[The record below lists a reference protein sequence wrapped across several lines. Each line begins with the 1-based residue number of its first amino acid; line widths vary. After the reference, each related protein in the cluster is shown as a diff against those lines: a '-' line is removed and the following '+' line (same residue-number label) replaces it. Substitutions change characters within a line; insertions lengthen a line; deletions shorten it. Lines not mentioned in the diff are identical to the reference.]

1 MIIQENTIIH
11 GDSLT
16 VLRQMEPESVDAII
30 TDPPYGI
37 NYVSQTASIKND
49 KSPFI
54 WFLYDAFRVLKS
66 GEAGRGGLICFT
78 RWDVEQTF
86 IDAMKIAG
94 FNVKSEVIW
103 DKVYHGMGDTKAAF
117 APSHENIVFAVKG
130 KYSFPGSRPKD
141 LVTFPKINSSKMVHP
156 TEKPVGLLANLISS
170 VTKPGDLILDPFD
183 SDDVTHFNARG
194 VYALLYGREDVRLS
208 AGDGDAL
215 RWLPQRAGKD
225 FREKVAAIWDDA
237 RVSGFLTAELTG
249 DKSAM
254 DDGDY
259 LAMQETGLA
268 HLFAVS
274 GLHCAFLVTL
284 LALLISRRQRLLCAV
299 TIPLLLFYMVMVGM
313 SPSVVR
319 ACIMQIFLLIAPLFR
334 RGSDPLTS
342 LAAALLVI
350 LLCNPFAAAS
360 VSLQLSFSATL
371 GMVLLSPRLYKLLTG
386 WYKGKCRPLR
396 TALCFVAANLSATLS
411 AVVFTAPL
419 TAWYFRIFV
428 LVAPLSSLLA
438 VPAAGWSF
446 MAAFVTVLLGF
457 VWLPLASLLGW
468 ISWALVRYILWIA
481 NGMMS
486 WRYHAVYFT
495 NPYLIYWLLFLYA
508 AFIGCAATPDG
519 KRKYLLASALS
530 VLTLTAAIWVNRQD
544 YQYGVLTALTLD
556 VGQGESVILTSDGE
570 TALVDCGSSNSYK
583 DPGGLAAD
591 TLHSMGVRELSA
603 VVVTHYHADHTNGLY
618 EVLRRIPVQT
628 IYLPD
633 IEDEYGV
640 RERLVSLAEE
650 KGAQVTYVTKETA
663 DTLGDTVLTI
673 YPPVQSGGDLNELG
687 LTALASAGDFD
698 LLITGDMSG
707 STEKKL
713 VETYALPDIEVL
725 VVSHHGSRYSSN
737 IRFLKSV
744 TPEAAVISVGDNN
757 YGHPSEETL
766 QRLLAVGADIWRT
779 DQQGTIRITVNG
791 G

>member
-1 MIIQENTIIH
+1 M
-11 GDSLT
+11 
-16 VLRQMEPESVDAII
+16 
-30 TDPPYGI
+30 
-37 NYVSQTASIKND
+37 
-49 KSPFI
+49 
-54 WFLYDAFRVLKS
+54 RVLATIGFSFSAGVFLAALLPWNGWQLYAAGGVLLLALAWLFAARKQKYFRRGLLILLPLVVS
-66 GEAGRGGLICFT
+66 LAYFAGYDHLVRQPIEDRCGAASDFTATVCDWPQATERGARVTVELEGYHRARAVLYGEAELLAARP
-78 RWDVEQTF
+78 
-86 IDAMKIAG
+86 
-94 FNVKSEVIW
+94 
-103 DKVYHGMGDTKAAF
+103 GDTVTGTAQWQSAA
-117 APSHENIVFAVKG
+117 H
-130 KYSFPGSRPKD
+130 
-141 LVTFPKINSSKMVHP
+141 
-156 TEKPVGLLANLISS
+156 
-170 VTKPGDLILDPFD
+170 FD

-208 AGDGDAL
+208 TGDGDAL
-215 RWLPQRAGKD
+215 RWLPQRAGKA

-508 AFIGCAATPDG
+508 VFIGCAATPDG

-556 VGQGESVILTSDGE
+556 VGQGESVILTSGGE

-628 IYLPD
+628 VYLPD

-737 IRFLKSV
+737 IRFLKAV

-766 QRLLAVGADIWRT
+766 QRLLAVGAGIWRT

>member
-1 MIIQENTIIH
+1 M
-11 GDSLT
+11 
-16 VLRQMEPESVDAII
+16 
-30 TDPPYGI
+30 
-37 NYVSQTASIKND
+37 
-49 KSPFI
+49 
-54 WFLYDAFRVLKS
+54 RVLATIGFSFSAGVFLAALLPWNGWQLYAAGGVLLLALAWLFAARKKKYFRRGLLILLPLAVS
-66 GEAGRGGLICFT
+66 LAYFAGYDHLVRQPIEDRCGAASDFTATVCDWPQATERGARVTVELEGYHRARAVLYGEAELLAARP
-78 RWDVEQTF
+78 
-86 IDAMKIAG
+86 
-94 FNVKSEVIW
+94 
-103 DKVYHGMGDTKAAF
+103 GDTVTGTAQWQ
-117 APSHENIVFAVKG
+117 SAV
-130 KYSFPGSRPKD
+130 
-141 LVTFPKINSSKMVHP
+141 H
-156 TEKPVGLLANLISS
+156 
-170 VTKPGDLILDPFD
+170 FD

-194 VYALLYGREDVRLS
+194 VYVLLYGREDVRLS

-215 RWLPQRAGKD
+215 RWLPQRAGKA
-225 FREKVAAIWDDA
+225 FREKVAAIWDDP

-350 LLCNPFAAAS
+350 LLYNPFAAAS

-396 TALCFVAANLSATLS
+396 AALCFVAANLSATLS

-446 MAAFVTVLLGF
+446 MAAFVTALLGF

-556 VGQGESVILTSDGE
+556 VGQGESVILTSGGE

>member
-1 MIIQENTIIH
+1 MRVLATIGFSFSAGVFLAALLPWNGWQLYAAGGVLLLALAWLFAARKQKYFRRGLLLLLSLAVSLAYFVGYDHLVRQPIENRCGAASDFTATVCDWPQATERGARVTVELEGYH
-11 GDSLT
+11 RART
-16 VLRQMEPESVDAII
+16 VL
-30 TDPPYGI
+30 Y
-37 NYVSQTASIKND
+37 
-49 KSPFI
+49 
-54 WFLYDAFRVLKS
+54 
-66 GEAGRGGLICFT
+66 GEAELLAARP
-78 RWDVEQTF
+78 
-86 IDAMKIAG
+86 
-94 FNVKSEVIW
+94 
-103 DKVYHGMGDTKAAF
+103 GDTVTGTAQWQSAAHF
-117 APSHENIVFAVKG
+117 N
-130 KYSFPGSRPKD
+130 
-141 LVTFPKINSSKMVHP
+141 
-156 TEKPVGLLANLISS
+156 
-170 VTKPGDLILDPFD
+170 

-215 RWLPQRAGKD
+215 RWLPQRAGKA

-237 RVSGFLTAELTG
+237 RVSGFLTAELIG

-284 LALLISRRQRLLCAV
+284 LALLISRRQRLLWAV

-411 AVVFTAPL
+411 AVVFTATL

-446 MAAFVTVLLGF
+446 MAAFVTVMLGF

-556 VGQGESVILTSDGE
+556 VGQGESVILTSGGE

-628 IYLPD
+628 VYLPD

>member
-1 MIIQENTIIH
+1 M
-11 GDSLT
+11 
-16 VLRQMEPESVDAII
+16 
-30 TDPPYGI
+30 
-37 NYVSQTASIKND
+37 
-49 KSPFI
+49 
-54 WFLYDAFRVLKS
+54 RVLATIGFSFSAGVFLAALLPWNGWQLYAAGGVLLLALAWLFAARKQKYFCRGLLILLPLAVS
-66 GEAGRGGLICFT
+66 LAYFAGYDHLVRQPIENRCGAASDFAATVCDWPQATERGAKITVELEGYHRARAVLYGEAELLAARP
-78 RWDVEQTF
+78 
-86 IDAMKIAG
+86 
-94 FNVKSEVIW
+94 
-103 DKVYHGMGDTKAAF
+103 GDTVTGTAQWQSAA
-117 APSHENIVFAVKG
+117 H
-130 KYSFPGSRPKD
+130 
-141 LVTFPKINSSKMVHP
+141 
-156 TEKPVGLLANLISS
+156 
-170 VTKPGDLILDPFD
+170 FD

-215 RWLPQRAGKD
+215 RWLPQRAGKA
-225 FREKVAAIWDDA
+225 FREKVAAIWDDP

-556 VGQGESVILTSDGE
+556 VGQGESVILTSGGE

-628 IYLPD
+628 VYLPD

-663 DTLGDTVLTI
+663 DTLGDTVLTL

-744 TPEAAVISVGDNN
+744 MPEAAVISVGDNN

>member
-1 MIIQENTIIH
+1 M
-11 GDSLT
+11 
-16 VLRQMEPESVDAII
+16 
-30 TDPPYGI
+30 
-37 NYVSQTASIKND
+37 
-49 KSPFI
+49 
-54 WFLYDAFRVLKS
+54 RVLATIGFSFSAGVFLAALLPWNGWQLYAAGGVLLLALAWLFAARKQKYFRRGLLLLLPLAVS
-66 GEAGRGGLICFT
+66 LAYFAGYDHLVRQPIENRCGAASDFTATVCDWPQATERGARVTVELEGYHRARAVLYGEAELLAARP
-78 RWDVEQTF
+78 
-86 IDAMKIAG
+86 
-94 FNVKSEVIW
+94 
-103 DKVYHGMGDTKAAF
+103 GDTVTGTAQWQSAA
-117 APSHENIVFAVKG
+117 H
-130 KYSFPGSRPKD
+130 
-141 LVTFPKINSSKMVHP
+141 
-156 TEKPVGLLANLISS
+156 
-170 VTKPGDLILDPFD
+170 FD

-215 RWLPQRAGKD
+215 RWLPQRAGKA
-225 FREKVAAIWDDA
+225 FREKVAAIWDDP

-396 TALCFVAANLSATLS
+396 AALCFVAANLSATLS

-556 VGQGESVILTSDGE
+556 VGQGESVILTSGGE

-663 DTLGDTVLTI
+663 DTLGDTILTI

-737 IRFLKSV
+737 IRFLKAV

-766 QRLLAVGADIWRT
+766 QRLLAIGADIWRT

>member
-1 MIIQENTIIH
+1 M
-11 GDSLT
+11 
-16 VLRQMEPESVDAII
+16 
-30 TDPPYGI
+30 
-37 NYVSQTASIKND
+37 
-49 KSPFI
+49 
-54 WFLYDAFRVLKS
+54 RVLATIGFSFSAGVFLAALLPWTGWQLYAAGGVLLLALAWLFAARKQKYFRRGLLILLPLVVS
-66 GEAGRGGLICFT
+66 LAYFAGYDHLVRQPIEDRCGAASDFTATVCDWPQATERGARVTVELEGYHRARAVLYGEAELLAARP
-78 RWDVEQTF
+78 
-86 IDAMKIAG
+86 
-94 FNVKSEVIW
+94 
-103 DKVYHGMGDTKAAF
+103 GDTVTGTAQWQSAA
-117 APSHENIVFAVKG
+117 H
-130 KYSFPGSRPKD
+130 
-141 LVTFPKINSSKMVHP
+141 
-156 TEKPVGLLANLISS
+156 
-170 VTKPGDLILDPFD
+170 FD

-215 RWLPQRAGKD
+215 RWLPQRAGKA
-225 FREKVAAIWDDA
+225 FREKVAAIWDDP

-319 ACIMQIFLLIAPLFR
+319 ACIMQIFLLIALLFR

-396 TALCFVAANLSATLS
+396 AALCFVAANLSATLS

-556 VGQGESVILTSDGE
+556 VGQGESVILTSGGE

-663 DTLGDTVLTI
+663 DTLGDTILTI

-737 IRFLKSV
+737 IRFLKAV

-766 QRLLAVGADIWRT
+766 QRLLAIGADIWRT

>member
-1 MIIQENTIIH
+1 M
-11 GDSLT
+11 
-16 VLRQMEPESVDAII
+16 
-30 TDPPYGI
+30 
-37 NYVSQTASIKND
+37 
-49 KSPFI
+49 
-54 WFLYDAFRVLKS
+54 RVLATIGFSFSAGVFLAALLPWNGWQLYAAGGILLLALAWLFAARKQKYFRRGLLILLPLAVS
-66 GEAGRGGLICFT
+66 LAYFAGYDHLVRQPIEDRCGAASDFAATVCDWPQATERGARVTVELEGYHRARAVLYGEAELLAARP
-78 RWDVEQTF
+78 
-86 IDAMKIAG
+86 
-94 FNVKSEVIW
+94 
-103 DKVYHGMGDTKAAF
+103 GDTVTGTAQWQ
-117 APSHENIVFAVKG
+117 SAV
-130 KYSFPGSRPKD
+130 
-141 LVTFPKINSSKMVHP
+141 H
-156 TEKPVGLLANLISS
+156 
-170 VTKPGDLILDPFD
+170 FD

-215 RWLPQRAGKD
+215 RWLPQRAGKA
-225 FREKVAAIWDDA
+225 FREKVAAIWDDP

-556 VGQGESVILTSDGE
+556 VGQGESVILTSGGE

-737 IRFLKSV
+737 IRFLKAV

>member
-1 MIIQENTIIH
+1 M
-11 GDSLT
+11 
-16 VLRQMEPESVDAII
+16 
-30 TDPPYGI
+30 
-37 NYVSQTASIKND
+37 
-49 KSPFI
+49 
-54 WFLYDAFRVLKS
+54 RVLATIGFSFSAGVFLAALLPWNGWQLYAAGAVTLLALAWLFAARGRKYFRRGLLLLLS
-66 GEAGRGGLICFT
+66 LAVSLAYFVGYDHLVRQPIEDRCGAASDFAATVCDWPQATERGAKITVELEGYHRARAVLYGEAELLAARP
-78 RWDVEQTF
+78 
-86 IDAMKIAG
+86 
-94 FNVKSEVIW
+94 
-103 DKVYHGMGDTKAAF
+103 GDTVTGTAQWQ
-117 APSHENIVFAVKG
+117 SAVH
-130 KYSFPGSRPKD
+130 F
-141 LVTFPKINSSKMVHP
+141 N
-156 TEKPVGLLANLISS
+156 
-170 VTKPGDLILDPFD
+170 

-215 RWLPQRAGKD
+215 RWLPQRAGKA
-225 FREKVAAIWDDA
+225 FREKVAAIWDDP

-371 GMVLLSPRLYKLLTG
+371 GMVLLSLRLYKLLTG

-556 VGQGESVILTSDGE
+556 VGQGESVILTSGGE

-737 IRFLKSV
+737 IRFLKAV
-744 TPEAAVISVGDNN
+744 MPEAAVISVGDNN

>member
-1 MIIQENTIIH
+1 M
-11 GDSLT
+11 
-16 VLRQMEPESVDAII
+16 
-30 TDPPYGI
+30 
-37 NYVSQTASIKND
+37 
-49 KSPFI
+49 
-54 WFLYDAFRVLKS
+54 RVLATIGFSFSAGVFLAALLPWNGWQLYAAGGILLLALAWLFAARKQKYFRRGLLILLPLAVS
-66 GEAGRGGLICFT
+66 LAYFAGYDHLVRQPIEDRCGAASDFAATVCDWPQATERGARVTVELEGYHRARAVLYGEAELLAARP
-78 RWDVEQTF
+78 
-86 IDAMKIAG
+86 
-94 FNVKSEVIW
+94 
-103 DKVYHGMGDTKAAF
+103 GDTVTGTAQWQSAA
-117 APSHENIVFAVKG
+117 H
-130 KYSFPGSRPKD
+130 
-141 LVTFPKINSSKMVHP
+141 
-156 TEKPVGLLANLISS
+156 
-170 VTKPGDLILDPFD
+170 FD

-215 RWLPQRAGKD
+215 RWLPQRAGKA
-225 FREKVAAIWDDA
+225 FREKVAAIWDDP

-371 GMVLLSPRLYKLLTG
+371 GMVLLSPRLYKLLAG

-396 TALCFVAANLSATLS
+396 AALCFVAANLSATLS

-468 ISWALVRYILWIA
+468 ISWVLVRYILWIA

-556 VGQGESVILTSDGE
+556 VGQGESVILTSGGE

-766 QRLLAVGADIWRT
+766 QRLLVVGADIWRT

>member
-1 MIIQENTIIH
+1 M
-11 GDSLT
+11 
-16 VLRQMEPESVDAII
+16 
-30 TDPPYGI
+30 
-37 NYVSQTASIKND
+37 
-49 KSPFI
+49 
-54 WFLYDAFRVLKS
+54 RVLATIGFSFSAGVFLAALLPWNGWQLYAAGGILLLALAWLFAARKQKYFRRGLLILLPLAVS
-66 GEAGRGGLICFT
+66 LAYFAGYDHLVRQPIEDRCGAASDFAATVCDWPQATERGARVTVELEGYHRARAVLYGEAELLAARP
-78 RWDVEQTF
+78 
-86 IDAMKIAG
+86 
-94 FNVKSEVIW
+94 
-103 DKVYHGMGDTKAAF
+103 GDTVTGTAQWQSAA
-117 APSHENIVFAVKG
+117 H
-130 KYSFPGSRPKD
+130 
-141 LVTFPKINSSKMVHP
+141 
-156 TEKPVGLLANLISS
+156 
-170 VTKPGDLILDPFD
+170 FD

-215 RWLPQRAGKD
+215 RWLPQRAGKA
-225 FREKVAAIWDDA
+225 FREKVAAIWDDP

-371 GMVLLSPRLYKLLTG
+371 GMVLLSPRLYKLLAG

-396 TALCFVAANLSATLS
+396 AALCFVAANLSATLS

-556 VGQGESVILTSDGE
+556 VGQGESVILTSGGE

-663 DTLGDTVLTI
+663 DTLGDTILTI

-737 IRFLKSV
+737 IRFLKAV

-766 QRLLAVGADIWRT
+766 QRLLAIGADIWRT

>member
-1 MIIQENTIIH
+1 M
-11 GDSLT
+11 
-16 VLRQMEPESVDAII
+16 
-30 TDPPYGI
+30 
-37 NYVSQTASIKND
+37 
-49 KSPFI
+49 
-54 WFLYDAFRVLKS
+54 RVLATIGFSFSAGVFLAALLPWNGWQLYAAGGVLLLALVWLFAARKQKYFRRGLLLLLPLAVS
-66 GEAGRGGLICFT
+66 LAYFAGYDHLVRQPIEDRCGAASDFTATVCDWPQATERGARVTVELEGYHRARAVLYGEAELLAARP
-78 RWDVEQTF
+78 
-86 IDAMKIAG
+86 
-94 FNVKSEVIW
+94 
-103 DKVYHGMGDTKAAF
+103 GDTVTGTAQWQSAA
-117 APSHENIVFAVKG
+117 H
-130 KYSFPGSRPKD
+130 
-141 LVTFPKINSSKMVHP
+141 
-156 TEKPVGLLANLISS
+156 
-170 VTKPGDLILDPFD
+170 FD

-215 RWLPQRAGKD
+215 RWLPQWAGKA
-225 FREKVAAIWDDA
+225 FREKVAAIWNDP

-259 LAMQETGLA
+259 LAMQETSLA

-396 TALCFVAANLSATLS
+396 AALCFVAANLSATLS

>member
-1 MIIQENTIIH
+1 M
-11 GDSLT
+11 
-16 VLRQMEPESVDAII
+16 
-30 TDPPYGI
+30 
-37 NYVSQTASIKND
+37 
-49 KSPFI
+49 
-54 WFLYDAFRVLKS
+54 RVLATIGFSFSAGVFLAALLPWTGWQLYAAGGVLLLALAWLFAARKQKYFRRGLLILLPLVVS
-66 GEAGRGGLICFT
+66 LAYFAGYDHLVRQPIEDRCGAASDFTATVCDWPQATERGARVTVELEGYHRARAVLYGEAELLAARP
-78 RWDVEQTF
+78 
-86 IDAMKIAG
+86 
-94 FNVKSEVIW
+94 
-103 DKVYHGMGDTKAAF
+103 GDTVTGTAQWQSAA
-117 APSHENIVFAVKG
+117 H
-130 KYSFPGSRPKD
+130 
-141 LVTFPKINSSKMVHP
+141 
-156 TEKPVGLLANLISS
+156 
-170 VTKPGDLILDPFD
+170 FD

-215 RWLPQRAGKD
+215 RWLPQRAGKA
-225 FREKVAAIWDDA
+225 FREKVAAIWDDP

-396 TALCFVAANLSATLS
+396 AALCFVAANLSATLS

-438 VPAAGWSF
+438 VPVAGWSF

-556 VGQGESVILTSDGE
+556 VGQGESVILTSGGE

-663 DTLGDTVLTI
+663 DTLGDTILTI

-737 IRFLKSV
+737 IRFLKAV

-766 QRLLAVGADIWRT
+766 QRLLAIGADIWRT

>member
-1 MIIQENTIIH
+1 M
-11 GDSLT
+11 
-16 VLRQMEPESVDAII
+16 
-30 TDPPYGI
+30 
-37 NYVSQTASIKND
+37 
-49 KSPFI
+49 
-54 WFLYDAFRVLKS
+54 RVLATIGFSFSAGVFLAALLPWTGWQLYAAGGVLLLALAWLFAARKQKYFRRGLLILLPLAVS
-66 GEAGRGGLICFT
+66 LAYFAGYDHLVRQPIENRCGAASDFAATVCDWPQATEHGAKITVELEGYHRARAVLYGEAELLAARP
-78 RWDVEQTF
+78 
-86 IDAMKIAG
+86 
-94 FNVKSEVIW
+94 
-103 DKVYHGMGDTKAAF
+103 GDTVTGTAQWQSAA
-117 APSHENIVFAVKG
+117 H
-130 KYSFPGSRPKD
+130 
-141 LVTFPKINSSKMVHP
+141 
-156 TEKPVGLLANLISS
+156 
-170 VTKPGDLILDPFD
+170 FD

-215 RWLPQRAGKD
+215 RWLPQRAGKA
-225 FREKVAAIWDDA
+225 FREKVAAIWDDP

-371 GMVLLSPRLYKLLTG
+371 GMVLLSSRLYKLLTG

-396 TALCFVAANLSATLS
+396 AALCFVAANLSATLS

-446 MAAFVTVLLGF
+446 MAAFVTALLGF
-457 VWLPLASLLGW
+457 LWLPLASLLGW

-508 AFIGCAATPDG
+508 VFIGCAATPDG

-530 VLTLTAAIWVNRQD
+530 VLTLTAAICVNRQD

-556 VGQGESVILTSDGE
+556 VGQGESVILTSGGE

-628 IYLPD
+628 VYLPD

-737 IRFLKSV
+737 IRFLKAV
-744 TPEAAVISVGDNN
+744 MPEAAVISVGDNN

>member
-1 MIIQENTIIH
+1 M
-11 GDSLT
+11 
-16 VLRQMEPESVDAII
+16 
-30 TDPPYGI
+30 
-37 NYVSQTASIKND
+37 
-49 KSPFI
+49 
-54 WFLYDAFRVLKS
+54 RVLATIGFSFSAGVFLAALLPWNGWQLYAAGGVLLLTLAWLFAARKQKYFRRGLLILLPLAVS
-66 GEAGRGGLICFT
+66 LAYFAGYDHLVRQPIEDRCGAASDFAATVCDWPQATERGARVTVELEGYHRARAVLYGEAELLAARP
-78 RWDVEQTF
+78 
-86 IDAMKIAG
+86 
-94 FNVKSEVIW
+94 
-103 DKVYHGMGDTKAAF
+103 GDTVTGTAQWQSAA
-117 APSHENIVFAVKG
+117 H
-130 KYSFPGSRPKD
+130 
-141 LVTFPKINSSKMVHP
+141 
-156 TEKPVGLLANLISS
+156 
-170 VTKPGDLILDPFD
+170 FD

-215 RWLPQRAGKD
+215 RWLPQQAGKA
-225 FREKVAAIWDDA
+225 FREKVAAIWDDP

-556 VGQGESVILTSDGE
+556 VGQGESVILTSGGE

-591 TLHSMGVRELSA
+591 MLHSMGVRELSA

-628 IYLPD
+628 VYLPD

>member
-1 MIIQENTIIH
+1 M
-11 GDSLT
+11 
-16 VLRQMEPESVDAII
+16 
-30 TDPPYGI
+30 
-37 NYVSQTASIKND
+37 
-49 KSPFI
+49 
-54 WFLYDAFRVLKS
+54 RVLATIGFSFSAGVFLAALLPWTGWQLYAAGGVLLLALAWLFAARKQKYFRRGLLILLPLAVS
-66 GEAGRGGLICFT
+66 LAYFVGYDHLVRQPIENRCGAASDFTATVCDWPQATERGARVTVELEGYHRARAVLYGEAELLAARP
-78 RWDVEQTF
+78 
-86 IDAMKIAG
+86 
-94 FNVKSEVIW
+94 
-103 DKVYHGMGDTKAAF
+103 GDTVTGTTQWQSAA
-117 APSHENIVFAVKG
+117 H
-130 KYSFPGSRPKD
+130 
-141 LVTFPKINSSKMVHP
+141 
-156 TEKPVGLLANLISS
+156 
-170 VTKPGDLILDPFD
+170 FD

-215 RWLPQRAGKD
+215 RWLPQRAGKA
-225 FREKVAAIWDDA
+225 FREKVAAIWDDP

-556 VGQGESVILTSDGE
+556 VGQGESVILTSGGE

-725 VVSHHGSRYSSN
+725 AVSHHGSRYSSN
-737 IRFLKSV
+737 IRFLKAV
-744 TPEAAVISVGDNN
+744 MPEAAVISVGDNN

>member
-1 MIIQENTIIH
+1 M
-11 GDSLT
+11 
-16 VLRQMEPESVDAII
+16 
-30 TDPPYGI
+30 
-37 NYVSQTASIKND
+37 
-49 KSPFI
+49 
-54 WFLYDAFRVLKS
+54 RVLATIGFSFSAGVFLAALLPWNGWQLYAAGGVLLLALAWLFAARKQKYFRRGLLILLPLAVS
-66 GEAGRGGLICFT
+66 LAYFAGYDYLVRQPIEDRCGAASDFTATVCDWPQATERGARVTVELEGYHRARAVLYGEAELLAARP
-78 RWDVEQTF
+78 
-86 IDAMKIAG
+86 
-94 FNVKSEVIW
+94 
-103 DKVYHGMGDTKAAF
+103 GDTDTGTAQWQSAA
-117 APSHENIVFAVKG
+117 H
-130 KYSFPGSRPKD
+130 
-141 LVTFPKINSSKMVHP
+141 
-156 TEKPVGLLANLISS
+156 
-170 VTKPGDLILDPFD
+170 FD

-215 RWLPQRAGKD
+215 RWLPQRAGKA
-225 FREKVAAIWDDA
+225 FREKVAAIWDDP

-556 VGQGESVILTSDGE
+556 VGQGESVILTSGGE

>member
-1 MIIQENTIIH
+1 M
-11 GDSLT
+11 
-16 VLRQMEPESVDAII
+16 
-30 TDPPYGI
+30 
-37 NYVSQTASIKND
+37 
-49 KSPFI
+49 
-54 WFLYDAFRVLKS
+54 RVLATIGFSFSAGVFLAALLPWNGWQLYAAGGVLLLALAWLFAARKQKYFRRGLLILLPLAVS
-66 GEAGRGGLICFT
+66 LAYFAGYDHLVRQPIENRCGAASDFTATVCDWPQATERGARVTVELEGYHRARAVLYGEAELLAARP
-78 RWDVEQTF
+78 
-86 IDAMKIAG
+86 
-94 FNVKSEVIW
+94 
-103 DKVYHGMGDTKAAF
+103 GDTVTGTAQWQSAA
-117 APSHENIVFAVKG
+117 H
-130 KYSFPGSRPKD
+130 
-141 LVTFPKINSSKMVHP
+141 
-156 TEKPVGLLANLISS
+156 
-170 VTKPGDLILDPFD
+170 FD

-215 RWLPQRAGKD
+215 RWLPQRAGKA
-225 FREKVAAIWDDA
+225 FREKVATIWDDA

-495 NPYLIYWLLFLYA
+495 NPYLVYWLLFLYA

-556 VGQGESVILTSDGE
+556 VGQGESVILTSGGE

>member
-1 MIIQENTIIH
+1 MLPWNGWQLYAAGGVLLLALAWLFAARKQKYFRRGLLLLLPLAVSLAYFAGYDHLVRQPIENRCGAASDFTA
-11 GDSLT
+11 T
-16 VLRQMEPESVDAII
+16 VCDWPQATERGARVTVELEGYHRARAV
-30 TDPPYGI
+30 
-37 NYVSQTASIKND
+37 
-49 KSPFI
+49 
-54 WFLYDAFRVLKS
+54 LY
-66 GEAGRGGLICFT
+66 GEAELLAARP
-78 RWDVEQTF
+78 
-86 IDAMKIAG
+86 
-94 FNVKSEVIW
+94 
-103 DKVYHGMGDTKAAF
+103 GDTVTGTAQWQSAA
-117 APSHENIVFAVKG
+117 H
-130 KYSFPGSRPKD
+130 
-141 LVTFPKINSSKMVHP
+141 
-156 TEKPVGLLANLISS
+156 
-170 VTKPGDLILDPFD
+170 FD

-208 AGDGDAL
+208 TGDGDAL
-215 RWLPQRAGKD
+215 RWLPQRAGKA

-556 VGQGESVILTSDGE
+556 VGQGESVILTSGGE

-618 EVLRRIPVQT
+618 EALRRIPVQT

>member
-1 MIIQENTIIH
+1 M
-11 GDSLT
+11 
-16 VLRQMEPESVDAII
+16 
-30 TDPPYGI
+30 
-37 NYVSQTASIKND
+37 
-49 KSPFI
+49 
-54 WFLYDAFRVLKS
+54 RVLATIGFSFSAGVFLAALLPWTGWQLYAAGGVLLLALAWLFAARKQKYFRRGLLILLPLVVS
-66 GEAGRGGLICFT
+66 LAYFAGYDHLVRQPIEDRCGAASDFTATVCDWPQATERGARVTVELEGYHRARAVLYGEAKLLAARP
-78 RWDVEQTF
+78 
-86 IDAMKIAG
+86 
-94 FNVKSEVIW
+94 
-103 DKVYHGMGDTKAAF
+103 GDTVTGTAQWQSAA
-117 APSHENIVFAVKG
+117 H
-130 KYSFPGSRPKD
+130 
-141 LVTFPKINSSKMVHP
+141 
-156 TEKPVGLLANLISS
+156 
-170 VTKPGDLILDPFD
+170 FD

-215 RWLPQRAGKD
+215 RWLPQRAGKA
-225 FREKVAAIWDDA
+225 FREKVAAIWDDP

-396 TALCFVAANLSATLS
+396 AALCFVAANLSATLS

-556 VGQGESVILTSDGE
+556 VGQGESVILTSGGE

-663 DTLGDTVLTI
+663 DTLGDTILTI

-737 IRFLKSV
+737 IRFLKAV

-766 QRLLAVGADIWRT
+766 QRLLAIGADIWRT

>member
-1 MIIQENTIIH
+1 M
-11 GDSLT
+11 
-16 VLRQMEPESVDAII
+16 
-30 TDPPYGI
+30 
-37 NYVSQTASIKND
+37 
-49 KSPFI
+49 
-54 WFLYDAFRVLKS
+54 RVLATIGFSFSAGVFLAALLPWNGWQLYAAGGVLLLALAWLFAARKQKYFRRGLLILLPLAVS
-66 GEAGRGGLICFT
+66 LAYFAGYDHLVRQPIEDRCGAASDFTATVCDWPQATERGARVTVELEGYHRARAVLYGEAELLAARP
-78 RWDVEQTF
+78 
-86 IDAMKIAG
+86 
-94 FNVKSEVIW
+94 
-103 DKVYHGMGDTKAAF
+103 GDTVTGTAQWQSAA
-117 APSHENIVFAVKG
+117 H
-130 KYSFPGSRPKD
+130 
-141 LVTFPKINSSKMVHP
+141 
-156 TEKPVGLLANLISS
+156 
-170 VTKPGDLILDPFD
+170 FD

-215 RWLPQRAGKD
+215 RWLPQRAGKA

-396 TALCFVAANLSATLS
+396 AALCFVAANLSATLS

-446 MAAFVTVLLGF
+446 MAAFVTALLGF

-495 NPYLIYWLLFLYA
+495 NPYLVYWLLFLYA

-556 VGQGESVILTSDGE
+556 VGQGESVILTSGGE

-713 VETYALPDIEVL
+713 VETYALPNIEVL

-737 IRFLKSV
+737 IRFLKAV

>member
-1 MIIQENTIIH
+1 M
-11 GDSLT
+11 
-16 VLRQMEPESVDAII
+16 
-30 TDPPYGI
+30 
-37 NYVSQTASIKND
+37 
-49 KSPFI
+49 
-54 WFLYDAFRVLKS
+54 RVLATIGFSFSAGVFLAALLPWTGWQLYAAGGVLLLARAWLFAARKQKYFRRGLLILLPLAVS
-66 GEAGRGGLICFT
+66 LAYFAGYDHLVRQPIENRCGAASDFAATVCDWPQATEHGAKITVELEGYHRARAVLYGEAELLAARP
-78 RWDVEQTF
+78 
-86 IDAMKIAG
+86 
-94 FNVKSEVIW
+94 
-103 DKVYHGMGDTKAAF
+103 GDTVTGTAQWQSAA
-117 APSHENIVFAVKG
+117 H
-130 KYSFPGSRPKD
+130 
-141 LVTFPKINSSKMVHP
+141 
-156 TEKPVGLLANLISS
+156 
-170 VTKPGDLILDPFD
+170 FD

-215 RWLPQRAGKD
+215 RWLPQRAGKA
-225 FREKVAAIWDDA
+225 FREKVAAIWDDP

-371 GMVLLSPRLYKLLTG
+371 GMVLLSSRLYKLLTG

-396 TALCFVAANLSATLS
+396 AALCFVAANLSATLS

-446 MAAFVTVLLGF
+446 MAAFVTALLGF
-457 VWLPLASLLGW
+457 LWLPLASLLGW

-508 AFIGCAATPDG
+508 VFIGCAATPDG

-556 VGQGESVILTSDGE
+556 VGQGESVILTSGGE

-628 IYLPD
+628 VYLPD

-737 IRFLKSV
+737 IRFLKAV
-744 TPEAAVISVGDNN
+744 MPEAAVISVGDNN

>member
-1 MIIQENTIIH
+1 M
-11 GDSLT
+11 
-16 VLRQMEPESVDAII
+16 
-30 TDPPYGI
+30 
-37 NYVSQTASIKND
+37 
-49 KSPFI
+49 
-54 WFLYDAFRVLKS
+54 RVLATIGFSFSAGVFLAALLPWTGWQLYAAGGVLLLALAWLFAARKQKYFRRGLLILLPLAVS
-66 GEAGRGGLICFT
+66 LAYFAGYDHLVRQPIEDRCGAASDFAATVCDWPQATERGARVTVELEGYHRARAVLYGEAELLAARP
-78 RWDVEQTF
+78 
-86 IDAMKIAG
+86 
-94 FNVKSEVIW
+94 
-103 DKVYHGMGDTKAAF
+103 GDTVTGTAQWQSAA
-117 APSHENIVFAVKG
+117 H
-130 KYSFPGSRPKD
+130 
-141 LVTFPKINSSKMVHP
+141 
-156 TEKPVGLLANLISS
+156 
-170 VTKPGDLILDPFD
+170 FD

-215 RWLPQRAGKD
+215 RWLPQRAGKA
-225 FREKVAAIWDDA
+225 FREKVAAIWDDP

-396 TALCFVAANLSATLS
+396 AALCFVAANLSATLS

-556 VGQGESVILTSDGE
+556 VGQGESVILTSGGE

-663 DTLGDTVLTI
+663 DTLGDTILTI

-737 IRFLKSV
+737 IRFLKAV

-766 QRLLAVGADIWRT
+766 QRLLAIGADIWRT

>member
-1 MIIQENTIIH
+1 M
-11 GDSLT
+11 
-16 VLRQMEPESVDAII
+16 
-30 TDPPYGI
+30 
-37 NYVSQTASIKND
+37 
-49 KSPFI
+49 
-54 WFLYDAFRVLKS
+54 RVLATIGFSFSAGVFLAALLPWTGWQLYAAGGVLLLALAWLFAARKQKYFRRGLLILLPLAVS
-66 GEAGRGGLICFT
+66 LAYFAGYDHLVRQPIEDRCGAASDFAATVCDWPQATERGARVTVELEGYHRARAVLYGEAELLAARP
-78 RWDVEQTF
+78 
-86 IDAMKIAG
+86 
-94 FNVKSEVIW
+94 
-103 DKVYHGMGDTKAAF
+103 GDTVTGTAQWQSAA
-117 APSHENIVFAVKG
+117 H
-130 KYSFPGSRPKD
+130 
-141 LVTFPKINSSKMVHP
+141 
-156 TEKPVGLLANLISS
+156 
-170 VTKPGDLILDPFD
+170 FD

-215 RWLPQRAGKD
+215 RWLPQRAGKA
-225 FREKVAAIWDDA
+225 FREKVAAIWDDP

-371 GMVLLSPRLYKLLTG
+371 GMVLLSPRLYKLLAG

-396 TALCFVAANLSATLS
+396 AALCFVAANLSATLS

-468 ISWALVRYILWIA
+468 ISWVLVRYILWIA

-556 VGQGESVILTSDGE
+556 VGQGESVILTSGGE

-713 VETYALPDIEVL
+713 VETYALPNIEVL

-737 IRFLKSV
+737 IRFLKAV

-766 QRLLAVGADIWRT
+766 QRLLAIGADIWRT

>member
-1 MIIQENTIIH
+1 M
-11 GDSLT
+11 
-16 VLRQMEPESVDAII
+16 
-30 TDPPYGI
+30 
-37 NYVSQTASIKND
+37 
-49 KSPFI
+49 
-54 WFLYDAFRVLKS
+54 RVLATIGFSFSAGVFLAALLPWNGWQLYAAGGVLLLALAWLFAARKQKYFRRGLLILLPLAVS
-66 GEAGRGGLICFT
+66 LAYFAGYDHLVRQPIEDRCGAASDFTATVCDWPQATERGARVTVELEGYHRARAVLYGEAELLAARP
-78 RWDVEQTF
+78 
-86 IDAMKIAG
+86 
-94 FNVKSEVIW
+94 
-103 DKVYHGMGDTKAAF
+103 GDTVTGTAQWQSAA
-117 APSHENIVFAVKG
+117 H
-130 KYSFPGSRPKD
+130 
-141 LVTFPKINSSKMVHP
+141 
-156 TEKPVGLLANLISS
+156 
-170 VTKPGDLILDPFD
+170 FD

-208 AGDGDAL
+208 AGDRDAL
-215 RWLPQRAGKD
+215 RWLPQRAGKA
-225 FREKVAAIWDDA
+225 FREKVAAIWDDP

-284 LALLISRRQRLLCAV
+284 MALLISRRQRLLCAV

-360 VSLQLSFSATL
+360 VSLHLSFSATL

-556 VGQGESVILTSDGE
+556 VGQGESVILTSGGE

-628 IYLPD
+628 VYLPD

>member
-1 MIIQENTIIH
+1 M
-11 GDSLT
+11 
-16 VLRQMEPESVDAII
+16 
-30 TDPPYGI
+30 
-37 NYVSQTASIKND
+37 
-49 KSPFI
+49 
-54 WFLYDAFRVLKS
+54 RVLATIGFSFSAGVFLAALLPWNGWQLYAAGGVLLLALAWLFAARKQKYFRRGLLILLPLAVS
-66 GEAGRGGLICFT
+66 LAYFAGYDHLVRQPIENRCGAASDFTATVCDWPQATERGARVTVELEGYHRARAVLYGEAELLAARP
-78 RWDVEQTF
+78 
-86 IDAMKIAG
+86 
-94 FNVKSEVIW
+94 
-103 DKVYHGMGDTKAAF
+103 GDTVTGTAQWQ
-117 APSHENIVFAVKG
+117 SAVH
-130 KYSFPGSRPKD
+130 F
-141 LVTFPKINSSKMVHP
+141 N
-156 TEKPVGLLANLISS
+156 
-170 VTKPGDLILDPFD
+170 

-215 RWLPQRAGKD
+215 RWLPRRAGKA
-225 FREKVAAIWDDA
+225 FREKVVAIWDDA

-556 VGQGESVILTSDGE
+556 VGQGESVILTSGGE

-583 DPGGLAAD
+583 DPGGPAAD

>member
-1 MIIQENTIIH
+1 M
-11 GDSLT
+11 
-16 VLRQMEPESVDAII
+16 
-30 TDPPYGI
+30 
-37 NYVSQTASIKND
+37 
-49 KSPFI
+49 
-54 WFLYDAFRVLKS
+54 RVLATIGFSFSAGVFLAALLPWNGWQLYAAGGVLLLALAWLFAARKQKYFRRGLLILLPLAVS
-66 GEAGRGGLICFT
+66 LAYFSGYDHLVRQPIEDRCGAASDFAATVCDWPQATERGAKITVELEGYHRARAVLYGEAELLAARP
-78 RWDVEQTF
+78 
-86 IDAMKIAG
+86 
-94 FNVKSEVIW
+94 
-103 DKVYHGMGDTKAAF
+103 GDTVTGTAQWQSAA
-117 APSHENIVFAVKG
+117 H
-130 KYSFPGSRPKD
+130 
-141 LVTFPKINSSKMVHP
+141 
-156 TEKPVGLLANLISS
+156 
-170 VTKPGDLILDPFD
+170 FD

-215 RWLPQRAGKD
+215 RWLPQRAGKA
-225 FREKVAAIWDDA
+225 FREKVAAIWDDP

-299 TIPLLLFYMVMVGM
+299 TIPLMLFYMVMVGM

-396 TALCFVAANLSATLS
+396 AALCFVAANLSATLS

-519 KRKYLLASALS
+519 KRKYLLATMLS
-530 VLTLTAAIWVNRQD
+530 VATLTAAIWVNRQD

-556 VGQGESVILTSDGE
+556 VGQGESVILTSGGE

-737 IRFLKSV
+737 IRFLKAV

>member
-1 MIIQENTIIH
+1 M
-11 GDSLT
+11 
-16 VLRQMEPESVDAII
+16 
-30 TDPPYGI
+30 
-37 NYVSQTASIKND
+37 
-49 KSPFI
+49 
-54 WFLYDAFRVLKS
+54 RVLATIGFS
-66 GEAGRGGLICFT
+66 FSAGVFLAALLPWNGWQLYAAGGVLLLALAWLFVARGREYFRRGLLILLPLAVSLAYFAGYDHLVRQPIEDRCGAASDFAATVCDWPQATERGARVTVELEGYHRARAVLYGEAELLAARP
-78 RWDVEQTF
+78 
-86 IDAMKIAG
+86 
-94 FNVKSEVIW
+94 
-103 DKVYHGMGDTKAAF
+103 GDTVTGTAQWQSAA
-117 APSHENIVFAVKG
+117 H
-130 KYSFPGSRPKD
+130 
-141 LVTFPKINSSKMVHP
+141 
-156 TEKPVGLLANLISS
+156 
-170 VTKPGDLILDPFD
+170 FD

-208 AGDGDAL
+208 VGDGDAL
-215 RWLPQRAGKD
+215 RWLPQRAGKA
-225 FREKVAAIWDDA
+225 FREKVAAIWDDP

-350 LLCNPFAAAS
+350 LMCNPFAAAS

-396 TALCFVAANLSATLS
+396 AALCFVAANLSATLS

-457 VWLPLASLLGW
+457 VWLPLVRLLGW

-495 NPYLIYWLLFLYA
+495 NPYLVYWLLFLYA

-519 KRKYLLASALS
+519 KRKYLLATVLS
-530 VLTLTAAIWVNRQD
+530 VATLTAAIWVNCQD

-556 VGQGESVILTSDGE
+556 VGQGESVILTSGGE

-628 IYLPD
+628 VYLPD

-737 IRFLKSV
+737 IRFLKAV

>member
-1 MIIQENTIIH
+1 M
-11 GDSLT
+11 
-16 VLRQMEPESVDAII
+16 
-30 TDPPYGI
+30 
-37 NYVSQTASIKND
+37 
-49 KSPFI
+49 
-54 WFLYDAFRVLKS
+54 RVLATIGFSFSAGVFLAALLPWTGWQLYAAGGVLLLALAWLFAARKQKYFRRGLLILLPLVVS
-66 GEAGRGGLICFT
+66 LAYFAGYDHLVRQPIEDRCGAASDFTATVCDWPQATERGARVTVELEGYHRARAVLYGEAELLAARP
-78 RWDVEQTF
+78 
-86 IDAMKIAG
+86 
-94 FNVKSEVIW
+94 
-103 DKVYHGMGDTKAAF
+103 GDTVTGTAQWQSAA
-117 APSHENIVFAVKG
+117 H
-130 KYSFPGSRPKD
+130 
-141 LVTFPKINSSKMVHP
+141 
-156 TEKPVGLLANLISS
+156 
-170 VTKPGDLILDPFD
+170 FD

-215 RWLPQRAGKD
+215 RWLPQRAGKA
-225 FREKVAAIWDDA
+225 FREKVAAIWDDP

-249 DKSAM
+249 DKFAM

-396 TALCFVAANLSATLS
+396 AALCFVAANLSATLS

-556 VGQGESVILTSDGE
+556 VGQGESVILTSGGE

-663 DTLGDTVLTI
+663 DTLGDTILTI

-737 IRFLKSV
+737 IRFLKAV

-766 QRLLAVGADIWRT
+766 QRLLAIGADIWRT

>member
-1 MIIQENTIIH
+1 M
-11 GDSLT
+11 
-16 VLRQMEPESVDAII
+16 
-30 TDPPYGI
+30 
-37 NYVSQTASIKND
+37 
-49 KSPFI
+49 
-54 WFLYDAFRVLKS
+54 RVLATIGFSFSAGVFLAALLPWNGWQLYAAGGVLLLALAWLFAARKQKYFRRGLLILLPLAVS
-66 GEAGRGGLICFT
+66 LAYFAGYDHLVRQPIENRCGAASDFTATVCDWPQATERGARVTVEMEGYHRARAVLYGEAELLAARP
-78 RWDVEQTF
+78 
-86 IDAMKIAG
+86 
-94 FNVKSEVIW
+94 
-103 DKVYHGMGDTKAAF
+103 GDTVTGTAQWQSAA
-117 APSHENIVFAVKG
+117 H
-130 KYSFPGSRPKD
+130 
-141 LVTFPKINSSKMVHP
+141 
-156 TEKPVGLLANLISS
+156 
-170 VTKPGDLILDPFD
+170 FD

-215 RWLPQRAGKD
+215 RWLPQRAGKA

-446 MAAFVTVLLGF
+446 MTAFVTVLLGF

-556 VGQGESVILTSDGE
+556 VGQGESVILTSGGE

-628 IYLPD
+628 VYLPD

>member
-1 MIIQENTIIH
+1 M
-11 GDSLT
+11 
-16 VLRQMEPESVDAII
+16 
-30 TDPPYGI
+30 
-37 NYVSQTASIKND
+37 
-49 KSPFI
+49 
-54 WFLYDAFRVLKS
+54 RVLATIGFSFSAGVFLAALLPWNGWQLYAAGGILLLALAWLFAARKQKYFRRGLLILLPLAVS
-66 GEAGRGGLICFT
+66 LAYFAGYDHLVRQPIEDRCGAASDFAATVCDWPQATERGARVTVELEGYHRARAVLYGEAELLAARP
-78 RWDVEQTF
+78 
-86 IDAMKIAG
+86 
-94 FNVKSEVIW
+94 
-103 DKVYHGMGDTKAAF
+103 GDTVTGTAQWQSAA
-117 APSHENIVFAVKG
+117 H
-130 KYSFPGSRPKD
+130 
-141 LVTFPKINSSKMVHP
+141 
-156 TEKPVGLLANLISS
+156 
-170 VTKPGDLILDPFD
+170 FD

-215 RWLPQRAGKD
+215 RWLPQRAGKA
-225 FREKVAAIWDDA
+225 FREKVAAIWDDP

-254 DDGDY
+254 GDGDY

-371 GMVLLSPRLYKLLTG
+371 GMVLLSPRLYKLLAG

-396 TALCFVAANLSATLS
+396 AALCFVAANLSATLS

-468 ISWALVRYILWIA
+468 ISWVLVRYILWIA

-544 YQYGVLTALTLD
+544 YRYGVLTALTLD
-556 VGQGESVILTSDGE
+556 VGQGESVILTSGGE

-713 VETYALPDIEVL
+713 VETYALPNIEVL

-737 IRFLKSV
+737 IRFLKAV

>member
-1 MIIQENTIIH
+1 M
-11 GDSLT
+11 
-16 VLRQMEPESVDAII
+16 
-30 TDPPYGI
+30 
-37 NYVSQTASIKND
+37 
-49 KSPFI
+49 
-54 WFLYDAFRVLKS
+54 RVLATIGFSFSAGVFLAALLPWNGWQLYAAGGVLLLALAWLFAARKQKYFRRGLLILLPLAVS
-66 GEAGRGGLICFT
+66 LAYFAGYDHLVRQPIENRCGAASDFTATVCDWPQATERGARVTVELEGYHRARAVLYGEAELLAARP
-78 RWDVEQTF
+78 
-86 IDAMKIAG
+86 
-94 FNVKSEVIW
+94 
-103 DKVYHGMGDTKAAF
+103 GDTVTGTAQWQ
-117 APSHENIVFAVKG
+117 SAVH
-130 KYSFPGSRPKD
+130 F
-141 LVTFPKINSSKMVHP
+141 N
-156 TEKPVGLLANLISS
+156 
-170 VTKPGDLILDPFD
+170 

-215 RWLPQRAGKD
+215 RWLPQRAGKA

-508 AFIGCAATPDG
+508 VFIGCAATPDG

-556 VGQGESVILTSDGE
+556 VGQGESVILTSGGE

-779 DQQGTIRITVNG
+779 DQQGTIRIIVNG

>member
-1 MIIQENTIIH
+1 M
-11 GDSLT
+11 
-16 VLRQMEPESVDAII
+16 
-30 TDPPYGI
+30 
-37 NYVSQTASIKND
+37 
-49 KSPFI
+49 
-54 WFLYDAFRVLKS
+54 RVLATIGFSFSAGVFLAALLPWNGWQLYAAGGVLLLALAWLFAARKQKYFRRGLLILLPLAVS
-66 GEAGRGGLICFT
+66 LAYFAGYDHLVRQPIEDRCGAASDFAATVCDWPQATERGAKITVELEGYHRARAVLYGEAELLAARP
-78 RWDVEQTF
+78 
-86 IDAMKIAG
+86 
-94 FNVKSEVIW
+94 
-103 DKVYHGMGDTKAAF
+103 GDTVTGTAQWQSAA
-117 APSHENIVFAVKG
+117 H
-130 KYSFPGSRPKD
+130 
-141 LVTFPKINSSKMVHP
+141 
-156 TEKPVGLLANLISS
+156 
-170 VTKPGDLILDPFD
+170 FD

-215 RWLPQRAGKD
+215 RWLPQRAGKA
-225 FREKVAAIWDDA
+225 FREKVAAIWDDP

-396 TALCFVAANLSATLS
+396 AALCFVAANLSATLS

-468 ISWALVRYILWIA
+468 ISWVLVRYILWIA

-556 VGQGESVILTSDGE
+556 VGQGESVILTSGGE

-713 VETYALPDIEVL
+713 VETYALPNIEVL

-737 IRFLKSV
+737 IRFLKAV

>member
-1 MIIQENTIIH
+1 M
-11 GDSLT
+11 
-16 VLRQMEPESVDAII
+16 
-30 TDPPYGI
+30 
-37 NYVSQTASIKND
+37 
-49 KSPFI
+49 
-54 WFLYDAFRVLKS
+54 RVLATIGFSFSAGVFLAALLPWNGWQLYAAGGVLLLALAWLFAARKQKYFRRGLLILLPLAVS
-66 GEAGRGGLICFT
+66 LAYFAGYDHLVRQPIEDRCGAASDFTATVCDWPQATERGAKITVELEGYHRARAVLYGEAELLAARP
-78 RWDVEQTF
+78 
-86 IDAMKIAG
+86 
-94 FNVKSEVIW
+94 
-103 DKVYHGMGDTKAAF
+103 GDTVTGTAQWQSAA
-117 APSHENIVFAVKG
+117 H
-130 KYSFPGSRPKD
+130 
-141 LVTFPKINSSKMVHP
+141 
-156 TEKPVGLLANLISS
+156 
-170 VTKPGDLILDPFD
+170 FD

-215 RWLPQRAGKD
+215 RWLPQRAGKA
-225 FREKVAAIWDDA
+225 FREKVAAIWDDP

>member
-1 MIIQENTIIH
+1 M
-11 GDSLT
+11 
-16 VLRQMEPESVDAII
+16 
-30 TDPPYGI
+30 
-37 NYVSQTASIKND
+37 
-49 KSPFI
+49 
-54 WFLYDAFRVLKS
+54 RVLATIGFSFSAGVFLAALLPWNGWQLYAAGGILLLALAWLFAARKQKYFRRGLLILLPLAVS
-66 GEAGRGGLICFT
+66 LAYFAGYDHLVRQPIEDRCGAASDFAATVCDWPQATERGARVTVELEGYHRARAVLYGEAELLAARP
-78 RWDVEQTF
+78 
-86 IDAMKIAG
+86 
-94 FNVKSEVIW
+94 
-103 DKVYHGMGDTKAAF
+103 GDTVTGTAQWQSAA
-117 APSHENIVFAVKG
+117 H
-130 KYSFPGSRPKD
+130 
-141 LVTFPKINSSKMVHP
+141 
-156 TEKPVGLLANLISS
+156 
-170 VTKPGDLILDPFD
+170 FD

-215 RWLPQRAGKD
+215 RWLPQRAGKA
-225 FREKVAAIWDDA
+225 FREKVAAIWDDP

-319 ACIMQIFLLIAPLFR
+319 ACIKQIFLLIAPLFR

-371 GMVLLSPRLYKLLTG
+371 GMVLLSPRLYKLLAG

-396 TALCFVAANLSATLS
+396 AALCFVAANLSATLS

-468 ISWALVRYILWIA
+468 ISWVLVRYILWIA

-556 VGQGESVILTSDGE
+556 VGQGESVILTSGGE

-713 VETYALPDIEVL
+713 VETYALPNIEVL

-737 IRFLKSV
+737 IRFLKAV

>member
-1 MIIQENTIIH
+1 M
-11 GDSLT
+11 
-16 VLRQMEPESVDAII
+16 
-30 TDPPYGI
+30 
-37 NYVSQTASIKND
+37 
-49 KSPFI
+49 
-54 WFLYDAFRVLKS
+54 RVLATIGFSFSAGVFLAALLPWTGWQLYAAGGVLLLALAWLFAARKQKYFRRGLLILLPLVVS
-66 GEAGRGGLICFT
+66 LAYFAGYDHLVRQPIEDRCGAASDFTATVCDWPQATERGARVTVELEGYHRARAVLYGEAELLAARP
-78 RWDVEQTF
+78 
-86 IDAMKIAG
+86 
-94 FNVKSEVIW
+94 
-103 DKVYHGMGDTKAAF
+103 GDTVTGTAQWQSAA
-117 APSHENIVFAVKG
+117 H
-130 KYSFPGSRPKD
+130 
-141 LVTFPKINSSKMVHP
+141 
-156 TEKPVGLLANLISS
+156 
-170 VTKPGDLILDPFD
+170 FD

-215 RWLPQRAGKD
+215 RWLPQRAGKA
-225 FREKVAAIWDDA
+225 FREKVAAIWDDP

-508 AFIGCAATPDG
+508 VFIGCAATPDG

>member
-1 MIIQENTIIH
+1 M
-11 GDSLT
+11 
-16 VLRQMEPESVDAII
+16 
-30 TDPPYGI
+30 
-37 NYVSQTASIKND
+37 
-49 KSPFI
+49 
-54 WFLYDAFRVLKS
+54 RVLATIGFSFSAGVFLAALLPWNGWQLYAAGGILLLALAWLFAARKQKYFRRGLLILLPLAVS
-66 GEAGRGGLICFT
+66 LAYFAGYDHLVRQPIEDRCGAASDFAATVCDWPQATERGARVTVELEGYHRARAVLYGEAELLAARP
-78 RWDVEQTF
+78 
-86 IDAMKIAG
+86 
-94 FNVKSEVIW
+94 
-103 DKVYHGMGDTKAAF
+103 GDTVTGTAQWQSAA
-117 APSHENIVFAVKG
+117 H
-130 KYSFPGSRPKD
+130 
-141 LVTFPKINSSKMVHP
+141 
-156 TEKPVGLLANLISS
+156 
-170 VTKPGDLILDPFD
+170 FD

-215 RWLPQRAGKD
+215 RWLPQRAGKA
-225 FREKVAAIWDDA
+225 FREKVAAIWDDP

-371 GMVLLSPRLYKLLTG
+371 GMVLLSPRLYKLLAG

-396 TALCFVAANLSATLS
+396 AALCFVAANLSATLS

-468 ISWALVRYILWIA
+468 ISWVLVRYILWIA

-556 VGQGESVILTSDGE
+556 VGQGESVILTSGGE

-737 IRFLKSV
+737 IRFLKAV

>member
-1 MIIQENTIIH
+1 M
-11 GDSLT
+11 
-16 VLRQMEPESVDAII
+16 
-30 TDPPYGI
+30 
-37 NYVSQTASIKND
+37 
-49 KSPFI
+49 
-54 WFLYDAFRVLKS
+54 RVLATIGFSFSAGVFLAALLPWTGWQLYAAGGVLLLALAWLFAARKQKYFRRGLLILLPLAVS
-66 GEAGRGGLICFT
+66 LAYFAGYDHLVRQPIENRCGAASDFAATVCDWPQATEHGAKITVELEGYHRARAVLYGEAELLAARP
-78 RWDVEQTF
+78 
-86 IDAMKIAG
+86 
-94 FNVKSEVIW
+94 
-103 DKVYHGMGDTKAAF
+103 GDTVTGTAQWQSAA
-117 APSHENIVFAVKG
+117 H
-130 KYSFPGSRPKD
+130 
-141 LVTFPKINSSKMVHP
+141 
-156 TEKPVGLLANLISS
+156 
-170 VTKPGDLILDPFD
+170 FD

-215 RWLPQRAGKD
+215 RWLPQRAGKA
-225 FREKVAAIWDDA
+225 FREKVAAIWDDP

-371 GMVLLSPRLYKLLTG
+371 GMVLLSSRLYKLLTG

-396 TALCFVAANLSATLS
+396 AALCFVAANLSATLS

-556 VGQGESVILTSDGE
+556 VGQGESVILTSGGE

-628 IYLPD
+628 VYLPD

-737 IRFLKSV
+737 IRFLKAV
-744 TPEAAVISVGDNN
+744 MPEAAVISVGDNN

>member
-1 MIIQENTIIH
+1 M
-11 GDSLT
+11 
-16 VLRQMEPESVDAII
+16 
-30 TDPPYGI
+30 
-37 NYVSQTASIKND
+37 
-49 KSPFI
+49 
-54 WFLYDAFRVLKS
+54 RVLATIGFSFSAGVFLAALLPWTGWQLYAAGGVLLLALAWLFAARKQKYFRRGLLILLPLAVS
-66 GEAGRGGLICFT
+66 LAYFAGYDHLVRQPIEDRCGAASDFTATVCDWPQATERGARVTVELEGYHRARAVLYGEAELLAARP
-78 RWDVEQTF
+78 
-86 IDAMKIAG
+86 
-94 FNVKSEVIW
+94 
-103 DKVYHGMGDTKAAF
+103 GDTVTGTAQWQSAA
-117 APSHENIVFAVKG
+117 H
-130 KYSFPGSRPKD
+130 
-141 LVTFPKINSSKMVHP
+141 
-156 TEKPVGLLANLISS
+156 
-170 VTKPGDLILDPFD
+170 FD

-215 RWLPQRAGKD
+215 RWLPQRAGKA
-225 FREKVAAIWDDA
+225 FREKVAAIWDDP

-396 TALCFVAANLSATLS
+396 AALCFVAANLSATLS

-556 VGQGESVILTSDGE
+556 VGQGESVILTSGGE

-737 IRFLKSV
+737 IRFLKAV

-766 QRLLAVGADIWRT
+766 QRLLAIGADIWRT